1 MNRSAPFRSRTL
13 RVALVGALIAVV
25 ACGRPDHI
33 GIRPDTDASPITVA
47 SSMQTENLGRVVRV
61 RGTVGEICQD
71 EGCWFTLSDGTA
83 EIRMRFA
90 DPSLGIPMDLKG
102 DVFAEGVVR
111 ERIERGTRVPEMS
124 VTGVVLLARP

>member
-1 MNRSAPFRSRTL
+1 VIIVMLT
-13 RVALVGALIAVV
+13 VLVS
-25 ACGRPDHI
+25 CGRTDHI

-47 SSMQTENLGRVVRV
+47 ASMRTENLGRVIRV

-71 EGCWFTLSDGTA
+71 EGCWFTLTDGTA

-90 DPSLGIPMDLKG
+90 DPSLGIPVDLKG
-102 DVFAEGVVR
+102 DVFAEGVVH

-124 VTGVVLLARP
+124 VTGVVLLTRP